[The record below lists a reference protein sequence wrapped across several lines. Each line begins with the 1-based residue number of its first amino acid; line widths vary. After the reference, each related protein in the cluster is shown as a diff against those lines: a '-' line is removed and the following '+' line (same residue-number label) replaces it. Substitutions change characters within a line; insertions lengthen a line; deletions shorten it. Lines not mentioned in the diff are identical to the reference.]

1 MKLPILEQG
10 KIVGFYLKET
20 PAEIAAGKKVFAR
33 VQLGPGISRADIERM
48 RAKWPTSGRRR
59 RKPNQRFKS
68 IKKAVLQEGKNTRIH
83 DLPVLS

>member
-20 PAEIAAGKKVFAR
+20 PAEKAAGKRVFPS
-33 VQLGPGISRADIERM
+33 VQLGPGISREDIKRM

-59 RKPNQRFKS
+59 KKPNQRINS
-68 IKKAVLQEGKNTRIH
+68 AKKAVLQEGKY
-83 DLPVLS
+83 PEP